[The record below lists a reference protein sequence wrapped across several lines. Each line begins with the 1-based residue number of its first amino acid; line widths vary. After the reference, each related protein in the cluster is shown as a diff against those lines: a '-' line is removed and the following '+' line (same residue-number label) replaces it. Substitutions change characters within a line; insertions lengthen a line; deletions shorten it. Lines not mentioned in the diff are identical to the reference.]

1 MFKFSQWVSLKFEIF
16 LIINLVIP
24 KRVFMGGTTSSPFWP
39 AGQFFIAKLP
49 DIKSFWTSTTTN
61 ADLGFTI
68 WMQNADLILP
78 RMRIIMLNYLCNPS
92 IPAVDKL
99 LHAHTPVP
107 GGVED
112 HEQVTDLLSV
122 QFIGFTLLILRQAFN
137 ENKDDIIFSETFFIC
152 FAQTS
157 TFV

>member
-1 MFKFSQWVSLKFEIF
+1 
-16 LIINLVIP
+16 
-24 KRVFMGGTTSSPFWP
+24 
-39 AGQFFIAKLP
+39 
-49 DIKSFWTSTTTN
+49 
-61 ADLGFTI
+61 
-68 WMQNADLILP
+68 MQNADLILP

-92 IPAVDKL
+92 IPTVDKL

-157 TFV
+157 TFVEHS